1 MTSLPPPPTKNFS
14 DDSLEKKVY
23 NIVENLSEYIPIM
36 NDRNRLGF
44 SLYKFMIGE
53 GDRPEILVKSS
64 KIHVVGISLE
74 DLAAKIS
81 DEIKNLKSE
90 K

>member
-1 MTSLPPPPTKNFS
+1 MTSLPSPSTKNFS

-44 SLYKFMIGE
+44 SLYKFMSGE
-53 GDRPEILVKSS
+53 GDSPEILVKSS
-64 KIHVVGISLE
+64 KIHVVGISFE

-81 DEIKNLKSE
+81 KEINNLKSKE
-90 K
+90 